1 MDRTHADDDRPATP
15 ESALSREDEQ
25 RALDHKL
32 DRLAPSRRA
41 VWPKDDRR
49 SSERVA
55 QPGERHPA
63 RRMGDLP
70 LPQGELPLQ

>member
-15 ESALSREDEQ
+15 EAALSREDEQ

-32 DRLAPSRRA
+32 DRLAPSRRS
-41 VWPKDDRR
+41 VFPKDDRR
-49 SSERVA
+49 SSERVV

-63 RRMGDLP
+63 GRMADP
-70 LPQGELPLQ
+70 PTSEGERPLQ

>member
-1 MDRTHADDDRPATP
+1 MDRTQADDDRPATP
-15 ESALSREDEQ
+15 KSALSQEDEQ

-49 SSERVA
+49 SSELV
-55 QPGERHPA
+55 EDPA
-63 RRMGDLP
+63 AHRAARP
-70 LPQGELPLQ
+70 TGELPQSEGERPLQ